1 MSYKQI
7 EPNKSFIKDI
17 YSRKEFYSL
26 ENDVEE
32 QKNKEQ
38 KDEQNSIN
46 YNGHLIIKSYQ
57 KLPSVYTNLN
67 TPYHRICLKYGT
79 GIGKSLTFITITRKF
94 IEYFQKE
101 YNAKAIG
108 KFTRKEFM
116 LLQNNT
122 PTIYV
127 LGFTKDIIIREF
139 LKWPE
144 LGFIT
149 IAEKKTLDDLRR
161 NADSKLPYDIKKYTE
176 FLAMVVKRIYT
187 KKKGGFYKFI
197 GYKKLVNELFM
208 NNDAYLYEIEK
219 KVEKKEGTL
228 VNIILKYVDEGKITI
243 NTQFLESFRNSV
255 IICDEIHNT
264 YNSFLKNNWGMA
276 IQFIL
281 DYFPNTPAVF
291 LSATPINNSPSEIV
305 DLLNMLLPLDK
316 KISKYDLFSN
326 DRKLKEGSLEKIA
339 KASIGYFSF
348 LQIDDPASYPQQ
360 IFIGQDIHFK
370 HKVDGLNSIPYIK
383 FIPVLMSNLHQ
394 GLYNNVFNKQNST
407 ISLNSNEVEQ
417 KLIEKEDDGELLEQ
431 KVKKNVKNEKKDKK
445 KDKKKENETQ
455 QDRIPSLINDLA
467 LPNPDSNKYGIGDM
481 NVFKTAMEEAGNK
494 WKKEIMIDLNETNTE
509 TLDGDFLNVKNIG
522 KYSGKMYVLMKE
534 VLKIIN
540 KGTTEKSG
548 EKIFLYHH
556 NVKNAGVLLYENLL
570 KANGIIGMN
579 SNPVSNSICVVCGGK
594 YSEHKYKTESSME
607 KLKRPN
613 HQQIDKNILKHF
625 FIPVRYIM
633 AHNHISKK
641 ILDTSLSK
649 YNSYTNRFGIDYK
662 ILVGSRMIKEGYDFK
677 DVRHHFIMVLPINIS
692 SLIQLIGRTRRKD
705 SHINLE
711 PQMRTVSYYIYVY
724 IDEADK
730 DLIEKKDKP
739 MIVVKKPTYEL
750 TRWAVKISDYLE
762 IQKIERVLNQY
773 SFDAPIN
780 RNLIM
785 TVFKG
790 QNNGKNNGK
799 NNEQSKSLGDL
810 YFESLIPMSELS
822 KIKKTDLTFNAYGYF
837 QDEINALVI
846 IIKQLFLLNTLYTI
860 DDLYYEC
867 ININD
872 SPIKNSINLNSKYF
886 NKQNFLIALNYL
898 VFSNDYN
905 INNNETIAK
914 MTEWDIINSLLN
926 PYEKYIYKS
935 LDNNNSNDK
944 KITIVLYKIV
954 CVGELES
961 PITNLH
967 AINKSKYIFV
977 LLPIIENN
985 TIIDVYSYMSK
996 NNNLSLHKSLYDIN
1010 LYLQN
1015 ETINNQYA
1023 IGKDKLI
1030 NYINLYNRKPSA
1042 ETPVLSDKYRLLM
1055 LNNRAFYQRLI
1066 RDLIVYFHEKKLLN
1080 PSKDYVHLYHIMKE
1094 IYDEFKILIYA
1105 KECMGVPEIMKKIKF
1120 KKSIIENNIPI
1131 GYISEDK
1138 IYLYDVVEQ
1147 KTEEQNNWQI
1157 FNANILRNINYK
1169 DNDIV
1174 IGFLTEDNFDKLTF
1188 KLKNP
1193 AHKII
1198 IDEFDTRKNEK
1209 GIVCETKSKKSLT
1222 DILKGLGITT
1232 SEYKIKSICSIIRN
1246 KLIELEIKERSNNTT
1261 KKYFYI

>member
-1 MSYKQI
+1 
-7 EPNKSFIKDI
+7 
-17 YSRKEFYSL
+17 
-26 ENDVEE
+26 
-32 QKNKEQ
+32 
-38 KDEQNSIN
+38 
-46 YNGHLIIKSYQ
+46 
-57 KLPSVYTNLN
+57 
-67 TPYHRICLKYGT
+67 
-79 GIGKSLTFITITRKF
+79 
-94 IEYFQKE
+94 
-101 YNAKAIG
+101 
-108 KFTRKEFM
+108 
-116 LLQNNT
+116 
-122 PTIYV
+122 
-127 LGFTKDIIIREF
+127 
-139 LKWPE
+139 
-144 LGFIT
+144 
-149 IAEKKTLDDLRR
+149 LRR

-219 KVEKKEGTL
+219 KVERNEGTL
-228 VNIILKYVDEGKITI
+228 VNIILKYIDEGKITI

-291 LSATPINNSPSEIV
+291 LSATPINNSPSEII
-305 DLLNMLLPLDK
+305 DLLNMLLPIDK
-316 KISKYDLFSN
+316 KLSKYNLFSN

-339 KASIGYFSF
+339 TASIGYFSF

-394 GLYNNVFNKQNST
+394 GLYNNIFGQKNSHQ
-407 ISLNSNEVEQ
+407 LYDVEQ
-417 KLIEKEDDGELLEQ
+417 KFIEKEVDDEE
-431 KVKKNVKNEKKDKK
+431 V
-445 KDKKKENETQ
+445 KKKEVKTEKKTEKKKEIKKEVKKETP

-467 LPNPDSNKYGIGDM
+467 LPNPDSNKIGIGDM
-481 NVFKTAMEEAGNK
+481 NVFKTAMEEAGSK
-494 WKKEIMIDLNETNTE
+494 WKKEVMIDLNETNTE

-548 EKIFLYHH
+548 EKIFIYHH

-579 SNPVSNSICVVCGGK
+579 SNPVSNSICVVCGSK

-613 HQQIDKNILKHF
+613 PQQIDRNIMKHF

-649 YNSYTNRFGIDYK
+649 YNSYNNRFGIDYK
-662 ILVGSRMIKEGYDFK
+662 ILIGSRMIKEGYDFK

-730 DLIEKKDKP
+730 DLIEKKDKT

-762 IQKIERVLNQY
+762 IQRIERVLNQY

-790 QNNGKNNGK
+790 NDKDK
-799 NNEQSKSLGDL
+799 KSLGDL
-810 YFESLIPMSELS
+810 YFESLIPMLELS
-822 KIKKTDLTFNAYGYF
+822 KIKKTDLTFNAYGYY
-837 QDEINALVI
+837 QDEINAMVI
-846 IIKQLFLLNTLYTI
+846 IIKQLFLLNILYTI

-867 ININD
+867 VNINN
-872 SPIKNSINLNSKYF
+872 SSIKNSINLNSKYF

-905 INNNETIAK
+905 INNNETIEK

-935 LDNNNSNDK
+935 LDNNDK
-944 KITIVLYKIV
+944 KMTIVLYKIV
-954 CVGELES
+954 CIGELES
-961 PITNLH
+961 SIVNLH
-967 AINKSKYIFV
+967 TNNKSKHIFV

-996 NNNLSLHKSLYDIN
+996 SNNLSLHKSLYDIN

-1030 NYINLYNRKPSA
+1030 NYINQYNRKPSA
-1042 ETPVLSDKYRLLM
+1042 DTPVLSDKYRLLM
-1055 LNNRAFYQRLI
+1055 MNNRAFYQRLI
-1066 RDLIVYFHEKKLLN
+1066 RDLIVYFNEKNLLK
-1080 PSKDYVHLYHIMKE
+1080 PSKDYINLYHIMKE

-1105 KECMGVPEIMKKIKF
+1105 KECLSVPEIMKKIKF
-1120 KKSIIENNIPI
+1120 KKSIIDNNIPI
-1131 GYISEDK
+1131 GYITDDK
-1138 IYLYDVVEQ
+1138 IYLYDIVEQ
-1147 KTEEQNNWQI
+1147 KNDEQNHWQI

-1174 IGFLTEDNFDKLTF
+1174 IGFLTEDNSDKLTF

-1193 AHKII
+1193 SHKII

-1261 KKYFYI
+1261 KKYFFT